1 MADEAIKENKKPE
14 TAEEQK
20 PAPTPA
26 QEKAP
31 ETVPEKP
38 KAETPK
44 ETATDEPKPQPEEP
58 PKEVG
63 KALVPKRILGI
74 PPDKLKLFDKYD
86 MSNITVTDAGL
97 ARYINLDP
105 VIVPHT
111 GARQANRPF
120 AKSKMNIV
128 ERLVNNMMR
137 TEAYTGKKTKTY
149 RVVMEA
155 FEIIE
160 TKTKKNPVQVF
171 IDALENTTPREEVT
185 RLRYGGVSVPK
196 AVDVSS
202 SRRLDVA
209 IRNICKGAQ
218 AASFKSTKPIEICLA
233 NEIMLGAKGDMGSFA
248 VAKKEETERVAGS
261 AR

>member
-1 MADEAIKENKKPE
+1 MADDENKQQVKAEAPKEPAKKPAADAAPAAQPAP
-14 TAEEQK
+14 AEE
-20 PAPTPA
+20 TS
-26 QEKAP
+26 
-31 ETVPEKP
+31 
-38 KAETPK
+38 K
-44 ETATDEPKPQPEEP
+44 EPVAVKVEHK
-58 PKEVG
+58 KKIV
-63 KALVPKRILGI
+63 GI
-74 PPDKLKLFDKYD
+74 PPDKLKLFDRYD

-111 GARQANRPF
+111 GARHANQPF

-137 TEAYTGKKTKTY
+137 TENYTGKKTKTY
-149 RVVMEA
+149 RVVMQA

-185 RLRYGGVSVPK
+185 RLKYGGVSVPK

-202 SRRLDVA
+202 SRRLDIAV
-209 IRNICKGAQ
+209 RNICKGATT
-218 AASFKSTKPIEICLA
+218 ASYKSTKPIEICLA
-233 NEIMLGAKGDMGSFA
+233 NEILLAAKGDMNSFA
-248 VAKKEETERVAGS
+248 ISKKEELERVAAS